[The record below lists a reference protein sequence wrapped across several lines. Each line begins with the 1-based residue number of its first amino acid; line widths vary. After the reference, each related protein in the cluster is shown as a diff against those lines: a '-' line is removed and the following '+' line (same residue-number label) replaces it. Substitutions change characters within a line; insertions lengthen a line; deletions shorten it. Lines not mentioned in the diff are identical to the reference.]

1 MSTSLSDLLIGVAV
15 AIIAFIAQQMVAFVV
30 DGINF
35 RRRLTADIGLIV
47 EGFRTWNRPTDVVL
61 QKNADPT
68 HPAISMALIWDY
80 SYESMD
86 DLYMHAAHLRAELFP
101 LVVRFYS
108 AAGRFDEIRHSY
120 NAAVLETVKS
130 SEKVKWAVV
139 LNCHIKD
146 LAKVADEIVAS
157 GDEVLSALAK
167 RYAFE
172 HSLQELATAK
182 SEGA

>member
-1 MSTSLSDLLIGVAV
+1 MSTSLSDVLIGVAV
-15 AIIAFIAQQMVAFVV
+15 AIIAFVAQQLVSFVF

-35 RRRLTADIGLIV
+35 RRRLAADIGLIV
-47 EGFRTWNRPTDVVL
+47 DGFRTWDRPADVVL
-61 QKNADPT
+61 QKDADPT

-80 SYESMD
+80 SYESID
-86 DLYMHAAHLRAELFP
+86 DLYIHSAHLHAELFP
-101 LVVRFYS
+101 RVARFYS

-120 NAAVLETVKS
+120 NTAILETVKS

-146 LAKVADEIVAS
+146 LTKVAEEIVTS

-172 HSLQELATAK
+172 HSLQELATTK
-182 SEGA
+182 SDVA